1 MIARANRTGKK
12 EKSAQDSI
20 PYQRMWPDGICRV
33 SDNHYTKTVQF
44 QDINYQLSQNE
55 DKTAIFESWCDFLNY
70 FDSSIQFQL
79 SFLNLAASEDSFA
92 RSITIPPQGDDFDS
106 IREEYTT
113 MLQNQLAKGNNG
125 LIKTKYLTF
134 GIDADSLRTAKPRLE
149 RIETDIINNFKR
161 MGVSAESLSGSQRLH
176 QMHSIFH
183 MDEPQPFQFS
193 WDWLAPSGLS
203 TKDFI
208 APSSFEFRNGK
219 MFRMGKKFGAV
230 SFVQIL
236 APELNDRMLADFLDM
251 ESSLIVNLHIQ
262 SLDQVKAIKTVKRK
276 ITDLD
281 RAKIEEQKK
290 AVRSGYDMDI
300 IPSDL
305 ATYGSE
311 AKKLLQDLQ
320 SRNERMF
327 LVTFLVMN
335 TADSQRQLENNV
347 FQAGSIAQKY
357 NCQLTRLDFQQEEG
371 LMSSLP
377 LGLNLIEIQRGL
389 TTSSTAIF
397 VPFTT
402 QELFQNGPEALY
414 YGINALSNNLI
425 MVDRKLLKN
434 PNGLIL
440 GTPGCFAGE
449 TKIRMADG
457 STMTF
462 AELVAEGI
470 AEAEVAAFDEDTG
483 TMVSAHAKEIR
494 IEKYVSQLKQIYL
507 KDGTV
512 LRCTDQHLIMDADGQ
527 YVTADEIA
535 EGQKLSG
542 GHTVVRISFVTFPE
556 PEPVYDLTVPK
567 FLNFVL
573 ENGLIVHNSGKSFSA
588 KREISNAFLVTQDDI
603 IICDP
608 EAEYAPLVERLHGQV
623 IRISPTSRDYINPMD
638 LNLDYSDD
646 ENPLSLKSDF
656 ILSLCELIVGGK
668 DGLQPVQKTI
678 IDRCVRLVYKDYL
691 NDPRPEKMPIL
702 EDLYDLLRKQ
712 DEKEA
717 QYIATALEI
726 YVTGS
731 LNVFNHR
738 TTVNIN
744 NRIVCYDIK
753 ELGKQLKKIGM
764 LVVQDQVWN
773 RVTINR
779 AAHKSTRYYIDE
791 MHLLLKEEQTAA
803 YTVEIWKRFRK
814 WGGIPTGIT
823 QNVKDLLA
831 SREVENIFENS
842 DFVYMLNQAGGD
854 RQILAKQLN
863 ISPHQLSYVTHSSEG
878 EGLLFYGSVILPFVD
893 KFPKDTELYRIMT
906 TKPQEMKEDD
916 SHE

>member
-1 MIARANRTGKK
+1 MTLFTEKKHRQAGKASGPTPVKRKHRLSSADKKQIEAAIARANRTDKK

-20 PYQRMWPDGICRV
+20 PYERMWPDGICKVADGR
-33 SDNHYTKTVQF
+33 YTKTVQF

-55 DKTAIFESWCDFLNY
+55 DKTAIFEGWCDFLNY
-70 FDSSIQFQL
+70 FDSSIHFQL
-79 SFLNLAASEDSFA
+79 SFLNLVASRETFA
-92 RSITIPPQGDDFDS
+92 SSIQIPMQGDDFDP
-106 IREEYTT
+106 IRAEYSQ

-134 GIDADSLRTAKPRLE
+134 SIEADSLRAAKPRLE
-149 RIETDIINNFKR
+149 RIETDVLNNFKR
-161 MGVSAESLSGSQRLH
+161 LGVSAEPLDGKARLAQLH
-176 QMHSIFH
+176 AIFH
-183 MDEPQPFQFS
+183 MDEQVPFRFE
-193 WDWLAPSGLS
+193 WEWLAPSGLS
-203 TKDFI
+203 TKDFV
-208 APSSFEFRNGK
+208 APSSFAFRTGK
-219 MFRMGKKFGAV
+219 QFQMGKKHGAV

-236 APELNDRMLADFLDM
+236 APELNDRLLADFLDM
-251 ESSLIVNLHIQ
+251 ESSLIVSLHIQ
-262 SLDQVKAIKTVKRK
+262 SVDQVKAIKTVKRK

-281 RAKIEEQKK
+281 RSKIEEQKK
-290 AVRSGYDMDI
+290 AVRAGYDMDI

-305 ATYGSE
+305 ATYGNE

-327 LVTFLVMN
+327 LVTFLVLN
-335 TADSQRQLENNV
+335 TADTPRQLDNNI
-347 FQAGSIAQKY
+347 FQASSIAQKY

-377 LGLNLIEIQRGL
+377 LGLNQIEIQRGL

-402 QELFQNGPEALY
+402 QELYQTGKEALY
-414 YGINALSNNLI
+414 YGINALSSNLI

-440 GTPGCFAGE
+440 GTPG
-449 TKIRMADG
+449 
-457 STMTF
+457 
-462 AELVAEGI
+462 
-470 AEAEVAAFDEDTG
+470 
-483 TMVSAHAKEIR
+483 
-494 IEKYVSQLKQIYL
+494 
-507 KDGTV
+507 
-512 LRCTDQHLIMDADGQ
+512 
-527 YVTADEIA
+527 
-535 EGQKLSG
+535 
-542 GHTVVRISFVTFPE
+542 
-556 PEPVYDLTVPK
+556 
-567 FLNFVL
+567 
-573 ENGLIVHNSGKSFSA
+573 SGKSFSA
-588 KREISNAFLVTQDDI
+588 KREIANCFLLTSDDI

-608 EAEYAPLVERLHGQV
+608 EAEYAPLVGRLHGQV
-623 IRISPTSRDYINPMD
+623 IRISPTSPHYINPMD

-646 ENPLSLKSDF
+646 ESPLSLKSDF

-668 DGLQPVQKTI
+668 EGLQPVQKTI
-678 IDRCVRLVYKDYL
+678 IDRCVRLVYNNYL
-691 NDPRPEKMPIL
+691 NDPCPENMPIL
-702 EDLYDLLRKQ
+702 EDLYNLLRAQ

-738 TTVNIN
+738 SNVDIT
-744 NRIVCYDIK
+744 NRIVCYDIR

-823 QNVKDLLA
+823 QNVKDLLS

-854 RQILAKQLN
+854 RQILAKQLG

-893 KFPKDTELYRIMT
+893 HFPKNTELYRIMT
-906 TKPQEMKEDD
+906 TKPQDLAQESKEG
-916 SHE
+916 